1 MGGKYTMYSRKNPA
15 LRTNSSRAIAAT
27 AVAASTVIALAGCLA
42 PANPEP
48 TETAASA
55 SDCTPETA
63 NIFWNKAIDAGEVNV
78 GAYLLPGTGAEEGA
92 LPEVIQ
98 LEPEVE
104 FTGDGLNLLTDFDT
118 ADREAWET
126 ALLEDARQTGQV
138 DRDWGEQ
145 TPLPEAPVSTVT
157 YDAPGTAVQVMSR
170 PKLSMPYEIQCDGM
184 DPVEG
189 TVISVLSSELGNTFY
204 LCADTIELTSVQ
216 AEYAAELCLD
226 E

>member
-1 MGGKYTMYSRKNPA
+1 MYSRKNPA
-15 LRTNSSRAIAAT
+15 VRTKDLRVIAAT
-27 AVAASTVIALAGCLA
+27 ALAASAALALTGCLSA
-42 PANPEP
+42 ADPEP

-63 NIFWNKAIDAGEVNV
+63 TIFWDKAIVAGEENV
-78 GAYLLPGTGAEEGA
+78 GAYILPGTGAAEGA
-92 LPEVIQ
+92 EPELID

-104 FTGDGLNLLTDFDT
+104 FTGDGLNLLTDFDE
-118 ADREAWET
+118 ADREVWET

-145 TPLPEAPVSTVT
+145 TSLPETPVSTVT
-157 YDAPGTAVQVMSR
+157 YDAEGTAMQIMSR

-184 DPVEG
+184 DPIEG
-189 TVISVLSSELGNTFY
+189 TVISVMSDELGNTFY
-204 LCADTIELTSVQ
+204 LCADTIEPTSIQ